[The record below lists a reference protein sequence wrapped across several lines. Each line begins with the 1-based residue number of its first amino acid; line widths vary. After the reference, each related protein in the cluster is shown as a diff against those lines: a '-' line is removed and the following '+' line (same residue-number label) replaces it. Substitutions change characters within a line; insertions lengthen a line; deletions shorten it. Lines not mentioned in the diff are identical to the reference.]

1 MASIRSRNGRYQVQ
15 VRRIGLGSRSRT
27 FVLKQDAERWAR
39 KMEAQFDQGELQQF
53 RSKDILLHD
62 LIDRYRREITPAKKS
77 RDTEEIRLAR
87 LMRDPIASLTVQKLT
102 AHELALFRDRRIKDG
117 IRTCQYDL
125 VLIRHILKIAR
136 KEWNLGLA
144 VNPVDQIR
152 KPNGLKPRN
161 RRLESHEEALL
172 LDGCSKS
179 SVIYLK
185 PIITLALETAMRR
198 GEILAIQWDDINE
211 SLRTLRI
218 PITKNG
224 HPRVIPLSS
233 KALMTLLG
241 TPRGNSERVYEVSPN
256 AFRLAWERLRNRVG
270 IKDLHFHDLRHEAI
284 SRFFELGLSIPEVAL
299 ISGHRDPRMLF
310 RYTHLRAE
318 DVAEKIYSMQST
330 GKRGPLGV

>member
-1 MASIRSRNGRYQVQ
+1 
-15 VRRIGLGSRSRT
+15 
-27 FVLKQDAERWAR
+27 
-39 KMEAQFDQGELQQF
+39 MEAQFDQGEFQQL
-53 RSKDILLHD
+53 RTKDIFLHD
-62 LIDRYRREITPAKKS
+62 LIDRYHREITPAKKA
-77 RDTEEIRLAR
+77 RDQEGRRLAR

-125 VLIRHILKIAR
+125 VLIRHILEIAR

-161 RRLESHEEALL
+161 RRLEAHEETLL

-179 SVIYLK
+179 TVTYLK

-198 GEILAIQWDDINE
+198 GEILAIRWDDINE
-211 SLRTLRI
+211 SLSTLRI
-218 PITKNG
+218 PNTKNG
-224 HPRVIPLSS
+224 HPKVIPLSS
-233 KALMTLLG
+233 KALTTLLG

-284 SRFFELGLSIPEVAL
+284 SRFSSWV
-299 ISGHRDPRMLF
+299 
-310 RYTHLRAE
+310 Y
-318 DVAEKIYSMQST
+318 QSQ
-330 GKRGPLGV
+330 RSP